1 MTTAE
6 LLEVI
11 RDAVEAATVTVT
23 AGHGAPAEMTG
34 VPAVILRPADPWLV
48 ASRRA
53 GTCPEVRWS
62 AQLVAGRYDT
72 GASLGLLAEGY
83 LAGRQ
88 ALHDAGVGQVGP
100 LEVVGPVEY
109 GTVPM
114 LAGSFGITLDY
125 DPGGP

>member
-11 RDAVEAATVTVT
+11 RDAIADATVTVV
-23 AGHGAPAEMTG
+23 AGHPAPADVTG

-72 GASLGLLAEGY
+72 TNSLAVLAEGY
-83 LAGRQ
+83 LAGRA
-88 ALHDAGVGQVGP
+88 ALHAAGVGQVGP
-100 LEVVGPVEY
+100 LELVQPVDY

-114 LAGSFGITLDY
+114 LAGTFAVTLDY
-125 DPGGP
+125 DNGGP

>member
-1 MTTAE
+1 VTTAE

-23 AGHGAPAEMTG
+23 AGHEAPAEITG
-34 VPAVILRPADPWLV
+34 VPAVILRPADPWVV

-53 GTCPEVRWS
+53 GVCPEVRWS

-72 GASLGLLAEGY
+72 AASLGLLATGF
-83 LAGRQ
+83 LAAR
-88 ALHDAGVGQVGP
+88 AELHRAGVGQVGP
-100 LEVVGPVEY
+100 LEVVGPVDY

-114 LAGSFGITLDY
+114 LAGSFNITLDY